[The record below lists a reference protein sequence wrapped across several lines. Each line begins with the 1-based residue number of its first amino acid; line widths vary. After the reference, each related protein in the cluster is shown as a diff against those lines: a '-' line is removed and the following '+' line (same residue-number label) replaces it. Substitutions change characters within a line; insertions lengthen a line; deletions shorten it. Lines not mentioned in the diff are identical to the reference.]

1 MEKMGRKKTTVTIG
15 GDATEML
22 MMEKMGR
29 KKTLETRAFASR
41 LEMKALWGEDCVYA
55 RPKFPTMTI
64 PEIIEFLIESAK
76 GHGSLFKYTQIDK
89 MEKMLA
95 SKKLFLSRLSEMNDL
110 DEYANVKGAD
120 RTYVASFSFGS
131 IESMEM
137 WKMYGGEPTESVRLG
152 FKGASVRRAISSQKF
167 YKVKVVGNE
176 GGIEYPEIDPADI
189 EWVSFH
195 DVMYKYGTAL
205 MWNHKVMGT
214 GRCPELKKVWSI
226 KELQTFVKRYGWF
239 VESETRLV
247 VRLKAGTANCERIA
261 MDFEDPIKGMCVLSG
276 PVSSKMLRIR
286 RAFTRNGVDVG
297 ADRIA
302 DSTYEVD
309 FK

>member
-1 MEKMGRKKTTVTIG
+1 MIETMGRKK
-15 GDATEML
+15 A
-22 MMEKMGR
+22 
-29 KKTLETRAFASR
+29 LETRAFASR
-41 LEMKALWGEDCVYA
+41 LEMKALWGEDCAYG
-55 RPKFPTMTI
+55 RPKSPTMTVL
-64 PEIIEFLIESAK
+64 EIIEFLKESAK
-76 GHGSLFKYTQIDK
+76 GHESVFKYTQIDK

-110 DEYANVKGAD
+110 DEYANVEGAD

-152 FKGASVRRAISSQKF
+152 FKGASVRRAISSRKF
-167 YKVKVVGNE
+167 YKVKVVGYE
-176 GGIEYPEIDPADI
+176 GEVEYPKINPDDI
-189 EWVSFH
+189 EWISFH

-205 MWNHKVMGT
+205 MWNHKVMGS
-214 GRCPELKKVWSI
+214 GRCPDLKNVWSI

-239 VESETRLV
+239 AESETRLV
-247 VRLKAGTANCERIA
+247 VRLKAGTADCKRIA

-286 RAFTRNGVDVG
+286 RAFARNGVKDG
-297 ADRIA
+297 TDRIA